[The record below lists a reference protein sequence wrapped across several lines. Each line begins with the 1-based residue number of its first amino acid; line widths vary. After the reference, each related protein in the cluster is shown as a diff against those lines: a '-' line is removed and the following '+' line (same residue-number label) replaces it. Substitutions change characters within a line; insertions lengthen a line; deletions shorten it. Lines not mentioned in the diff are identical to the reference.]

1 MTVISKE
8 EILSSSLAKKIQT
21 SGYTTGKRSEQAVFK
36 MPYEKVQYYQAIQ
49 KHNKKSQCDNSVR
62 QRGSYQREC
71 VQITNIEKDI
81 AEVECLYFEGRTEN
95 NTANIKNYL
104 ETA

>member
-1 MTVISKE
+1 M
-8 EILSSSLAKKIQT
+8 KKFNII
-21 SGYTTGKRSEQAVFK
+21 R
-36 MPYEKVQYYQAIQ
+36 QYKSTI
-49 KHNKKSQCDNSVR
+49 KKSQCDNSVR
-62 QRGSYQREC
+62 QSGSYQREC

-95 NTANIKNYL
+95 NTANMKNYL